1 MDYNTYQDILLHYG
15 VIGMKW
21 HKMRAR
27 ATEKKVV
34 KKAQK
39 EYQKEYQ
46 KSWQNQYANR
56 HKMSD
61 DEMRKA
67 VNRLQ
72 MESNFARLTAE
83 TTISERKRAAAYT
96 RQFKSTTV
104 KDMNDTFKENEKLRK
119 NVSRAI
125 AAVVV

>member
-21 HKMRAR
+21 GKVRAR
-27 ATEKKVV
+27 AAEKKAV
-34 KKAQK
+34 KKA
-39 EYQKEYQ
+39 QKEYQ

-61 DEMRKA
+61 EQMRKA

-104 KDMNDTFKENEKLRK
+104 KDMNDSFKENEKLRK

-125 AAVVV
+125 TAVVA

>member
-1 MDYNTYQDILLHYG
+1 MEYNTYQDILLHYG

-21 HKMRAR
+21 HKI
-27 ATEKKVV
+27 
-34 KKAQK
+34 KAK
-39 EYQKEYQ
+39 KEYQ

-72 MESNFARLTAE
+72 MESNFGRLTAE
-83 TTISERKRAAAYT
+83 TTISERKRAKTYT
-96 RQFKSTTV
+96 RQFKSTRI
-104 KDMNDTFKENEKLRK
+104 KDLNDSFKENEKLREHI
-119 NVSRAI
+119 STAI
-125 AAVVV
+125 KVAAS

>member
-21 HKMRAR
+21 HKIKAR
-27 ATEKKVV
+27 AGEKIAVN
-34 KKAQK
+34 KAK
-39 EYQKEYQ
+39 KEYQ

-72 MESNFARLTAE
+72 MESNFGRLTAE
-83 TTISERKRAAAYT
+83 TTISERKRAKTYT
-96 RQFKSTTV
+96 RQFKSTRI
-104 KDMNDTFKENEKLRK
+104 KDLNDSFKENEKLRK
-119 NVSRAI
+119 HISTAI
-125 AAVVV
+125 KVAAS

>member
-21 HKMRAR
+21 GKMRAR
-27 ATEKKVV
+27 AAEKKAV
-34 KKAQK
+34 KKA
-39 EYQKEYQ
+39 QKEYQ

-56 HKMSD
+56 HTMSD
-61 DEMRKA
+61 EQMRKA

-83 TTISERKRAAAYT
+83 TTIPERKRAAAYT

-104 KDMNDTFKENEKLRK
+104 KDMNDSLKENEKLRK
-119 NVSRAI
+119 NVTRAI

>member
-1 MDYNTYQDILLHYG
+1 MDYNTYQNILLHYG

-21 HKMRAR
+21 GKVRAR
-27 ATEKKVV
+27 AAEKKAL

-39 EYQKEYQ
+39 DYQKN
-46 KSWQNQYANR
+46 WQNQYANR
-56 HKMSD
+56 HKMTD
-61 DEMRKA
+61 DQMRSA

-83 TTISERKRAAAYT
+83 TTVSERKRAKAYT
-96 RQFKSTTV
+96 RQFQSTAM
-104 KDMNDTFKENEKLRK
+104 KDANDAFKQNEQLRK
-119 NVSRAI
+119 HVKKAI